1 MGVLALAASLLA
13 RTVLFRPWLLGGLGG
28 AATPWSVSPLSL
40 SLTARVLAVY
50 ASIPLSLSLS
60 ARCPVEPHRL
70 AARPSYAN
78 AGAHIT
84 FSLSH
89 PRSHT
94 HSLTHLSSRCTKPGH
109 GLPHIHFTS
118 LSFTFNPASP
128 PTTMLFAPLA
138 ALLGLAAP
146 ALATIYTTSPVAA
159 TVATAGQVLNVSWV
173 DDGTSPNL
181 TTIGVCSIDLCVGS
195 TTQQTCLQNL
205 GESVDVSLAS
215 YLTTTINAT
224 AGESG
229 DYWFVRYT
237 STNYTNATTAE
248 PYMQF
253 SARFT

>member
-1 MGVLALAASLLA
+1 
-13 RTVLFRPWLLGGLGG
+13 
-28 AATPWSVSPLSL
+28 
-40 SLTARVLAVY
+40 
-50 ASIPLSLSLS
+50 
-60 ARCPVEPHRL
+60 
-70 AARPSYAN
+70 
-78 AGAHIT
+78 
-84 FSLSH
+84 
-89 PRSHT
+89 
-94 HSLTHLSSRCTKPGH
+94 
-109 GLPHIHFTS
+109 
-118 LSFTFNPASP
+118 
-128 PTTMLFAPLA
+128 MLFAPLA